1 MSQPHNDKTAH
12 AQATLS
18 MPEFVTLMAL
28 LTSLVALSIDTML
41 PALSQIGSD
50 LNSPSMQYT
59 HMIITLFFF
68 GMAFGQ
74 LAFGPIC
81 DSYGRRFGVYLG
93 SLIFCLGTLICMA
106 ATTMEVML
114 VGRLVQAFG
123 VSGPRI
129 ATMAMIRDIYVGD
142 RMARVMSFIMV
153 VFIMVPMMAPIIG
166 QAILRYFTWHYIFA
180 FFFVMVIVSVVWLI
194 LRQPETLAKADRR
207 KLTWGE
213 FVSASQFILTHRQ
226 VWPYM
231 LGIGCI
237 FGGFLGYLGATQTI
251 FVGFYDVGDWFAYIF
266 ASLAFSIGCASL
278 LNAHLVERM
287 GMARLCQLAL
297 RGHLLLSVGFVISQ
311 LLYDGLAPLALTVVL
326 LFVNFFFVG
335 ILFGNINS
343 LAMEPLGEVAGLGAA
358 LLGAVSSVVAVF
370 IALIVDAFLVDTLIP
385 IGIGFV
391 SCCVITMGLFQHAR
405 SGE

>member
-18 MPEFVTLMAL
+18 LPEFVTLMAL

-41 PALSQIGSD
+41 PALSMIGDD
-50 LNSPSMQYT
+50 LNSPSMQHT

-74 LAFGPIC
+74 LVFGPIC
-81 DSYGRRFGVYLG
+81 DSFGRRFGVYLG

-114 VGRLVQAFG
+114 LGRLIQAFG

-180 FFFVMVIVSVVWLI
+180 FFFVMVILSVLWLA
-194 LRQPETLAKADRR
+194 LRQPETLAKVDRR
-207 KLTWGE
+207 KFTWSE
-213 FVSASQFILTHRQ
+213 FFIASRFILTHRE

-231 LGIGCI
+231 LGIGLV

-266 ASLAFSIGCASL
+266 AALAFSIGCASL
-278 LNAHLVERM
+278 VNAHLVERL
-287 GMARLCQLAL
+287 GMVRLCQLAL
-297 RGHLLLSVGFVISQ
+297 RGHLLLSVMFVIAQ
-311 LLYDGLAPLALTVVL
+311 ILYQGLAPLVVTIGL

-358 LLGAVSSVVAVF
+358 LLGAVSSVVAVL
-370 IALIVDAFLVDTLIP
+370 IALVVDAFLVDTLIP

-391 SCCVITMGLFQHAR
+391 SCCILTMTLFKYAR
-405 SGE
+405 N

>member
-1 MSQPHNDKTAH
+1 
-12 AQATLS
+12 
-18 MPEFVTLMAL
+18 
-28 LTSLVALSIDTML
+28 
-41 PALSQIGSD
+41 
-50 LNSPSMQYT
+50 
-59 HMIITLFFF
+59 MIITLFFF

-74 LAFGPIC
+74 LVFGPIC
-81 DSYGRRFGVYLG
+81 DSFGRRFGVYLG

-114 VGRLVQAFG
+114 LGRLIQAFG

-180 FFFVMVIVSVVWLI
+180 FFFVMVILSVLWLA

-207 KLTWGE
+207 KFTWSE
-213 FVSASQFILTHRQ
+213 FFIASRFILTHRE

-231 LGIGCI
+231 LGIGLV

-266 ASLAFSIGCASL
+266 AALAFSIGCASL
-278 LNAHLVERM
+278 LNAHLVERL
-287 GMARLCQLAL
+287 GMVRLCQLAL
-297 RGHLLLSVGFVISQ
+297 RGHLLLSVMFVIAQ
-311 LLYDGLAPLALTVVL
+311 ILYQGLAPLPVTIGL

-358 LLGAVSSVVAVF
+358 LLGAVSSVVAVL
-370 IALIVDAFLVDTLIP
+370 IALVVDAFLVDTLIP

-391 SCCVITMGLFQHAR
+391 SCCILTMSLFKYAR
-405 SGE
+405 N

>member
-18 MPEFVTLMAL
+18 LPEFVTLMAL

-41 PALSQIGSD
+41 PALSMIGDD
-50 LNSPSMQYT
+50 LNSPSMQHT

-74 LAFGPIC
+74 LVFGPIC
-81 DSYGRRFGVYLG
+81 DSFGRRFGVYLG

-114 VGRLVQAFG
+114 LGRLIQAFG

-180 FFFVMVIVSVVWLI
+180 FFFVMVLLSVLWLA

-207 KLTWGE
+207 KFTWSE
-213 FVSASQFILTHRQ
+213 FFIASRFILTHRE

-231 LGIGCI
+231 LGIGLV

-266 ASLAFSIGCASL
+266 AALAFSIGCASL
-278 LNAHLVERM
+278 MNAHLVERL
-287 GMARLCQLAL
+287 GMVRLCQLAL
-297 RGHLLLSVGFVISQ
+297 RGHLLLSVMFVIAQ
-311 LLYDGLAPLALTVVL
+311 ILYQGLAPLVVTIGL

-358 LLGAVSSVVAVF
+358 LLGAVSSVVAVL
-370 IALIVDAFLVDTLIP
+370 IALVVDAFLVDTLIP

-391 SCCVITMGLFQHAR
+391 SCCILTMALFKYAR
-405 SGE
+405 N

>member
-18 MPEFVTLMAL
+18 LPEFVTLMAL

-41 PALSQIGSD
+41 PALSMIGDD
-50 LNSPSMQYT
+50 LNSPSMQHT

-74 LAFGPIC
+74 LVFGPIC
-81 DSYGRRFGVYLG
+81 DSFGRRFGVYLG

-106 ATTMEVML
+106 AKTMEVML
-114 VGRLVQAFG
+114 LGRLIQAFG

-180 FFFVMVIVSVVWLI
+180 FFFVMVILSVLWLA
-194 LRQPETLAKADRR
+194 LRQPETLAKVDRR
-207 KLTWGE
+207 KFTWSE
-213 FVSASQFILTHRQ
+213 FFSASRFILTHRE

-231 LGIGCI
+231 LGIGLV

-266 ASLAFSIGCASL
+266 AALAFSIGCASL
-278 LNAHLVERM
+278 VNAHLVERL
-287 GMARLCQLAL
+287 GMVRLCQLAL
-297 RGHLLLSVGFVISQ
+297 RGHLLLSVMFVIAQ
-311 LLYDGLAPLALTVVL
+311 ILYQGLAPLAVTIGL

-343 LAMEPLGEVAGLGAA
+343 LAMEPLGEVAGVGAA
-358 LLGAVSSVVAVF
+358 LLGAVSSVVAVL
-370 IALIVDAFLVDTLIP
+370 IALVVDAFLVDTLIP

-391 SCCVITMGLFQHAR
+391 SCCILTMALFKYAR
-405 SGE
+405 N

>member
-1 MSQPHNDKTAH
+1 
-12 AQATLS
+12 
-18 MPEFVTLMAL
+18 
-28 LTSLVALSIDTML
+28 ML
-41 PALSQIGSD
+41 PALSMIGDD
-50 LNSPSMQYT
+50 LNSPSMQHT

-74 LAFGPIC
+74 LVFGPIC
-81 DSYGRRFGVYLG
+81 DSFGRRFGVYLG

-114 VGRLVQAFG
+114 LGRLIQAFG

-180 FFFVMVIVSVVWLI
+180 FFFVMVLLSVLWLA

-207 KLTWGE
+207 KFTWSE
-213 FVSASQFILTHRQ
+213 FFIASRFILTHRE

-231 LGIGCI
+231 LGIGLV

-266 ASLAFSIGCASL
+266 AALAFSIGCASL
-278 LNAHLVERM
+278 VNAHLVERL
-287 GMARLCQLAL
+287 GMVRLCQLAL
-297 RGHLLLSVGFVISQ
+297 RGHLLLSVMFVIAQ
-311 LLYDGLAPLALTVVL
+311 ILYQGLAPLVVTIGL

-358 LLGAVSSVVAVF
+358 LLGAVSSVVAVL
-370 IALIVDAFLVDTLIP
+370 IALVVDAFLVDTLIP

-391 SCCVITMGLFQHAR
+391 SCCILTMTLFKYAR
-405 SGE
+405 N

>member
-1 MSQPHNDKTAH
+1 MTQPHNDKSAH

-18 MPEFVTLMAL
+18 LPEFVTLMAL

-41 PALSQIGSD
+41 PALSMIGDD
-50 LNSPSMQYT
+50 LNSPSMQHT

-74 LAFGPIC
+74 LVFGPIC
-81 DSYGRRFGVYLG
+81 DSFGRRFGVYLG

-114 VGRLVQAFG
+114 LGRLIQAFG

-180 FFFVMVIVSVVWLI
+180 FFFVMVILSVLWLA
-194 LRQPETLAKADRR
+194 LRQPETLVKADRR
-207 KLTWGE
+207 KFTWSE
-213 FVSASQFILTHRQ
+213 FFIASRFILTHRE

-231 LGIGCI
+231 LGIGLV

-266 ASLAFSIGCASL
+266 AALAFSIGCASL
-278 LNAHLVERM
+278 VNAHLVERL
-287 GMARLCQLAL
+287 GMVRLCQLAL
-297 RGHLLLSVGFVISQ
+297 RGHLLLSVMFVIAQ
-311 LLYDGLAPLALTVVL
+311 ILYQGLAPLAVTIGL

-358 LLGAVSSVVAVF
+358 LLGAISSVVAVL
-370 IALIVDAFLVDTLIP
+370 IALVVDAFLVDTLIP

-391 SCCVITMGLFQHAR
+391 SCCILTMTLFKYAR
-405 SGE
+405 N

>member
-18 MPEFVTLMAL
+18 LPEFVTLMAL

-41 PALSQIGSD
+41 PALSMIGDD
-50 LNSPSMQYT
+50 LNSPSMQHT

-74 LAFGPIC
+74 LVFGPIC
-81 DSYGRRFGVYLG
+81 DSFGRRFGVYLG

-114 VGRLVQAFG
+114 LGRLIQAFG

-180 FFFVMVIVSVVWLI
+180 FFFVMVLLSVLWLA
-194 LRQPETLAKADRR
+194 LRQPETLAKVDRR
-207 KLTWGE
+207 KFTWSE
-213 FVSASQFILTHRQ
+213 FFIASRFILTHRE

-231 LGIGCI
+231 LGIGSV

-266 ASLAFSIGCASL
+266 AALAFSIGCASL
-278 LNAHLVERM
+278 VNAHLVERL
-287 GMARLCQLAL
+287 GMVRLCQLAL
-297 RGHLLLSVGFVISQ
+297 RGHLLLSVMFVIAQ
-311 LLYDGLAPLALTVVL
+311 ILYQGLAPLAITIGL

-343 LAMEPLGEVAGLGAA
+343 LAMEPLGEVAGVGAA
-358 LLGAVSSVVAVF
+358 LLGAVSSVVAVL
-370 IALIVDAFLVDTLIP
+370 IALVVDAFLVDTLIP

-391 SCCVITMGLFQHAR
+391 SCCILTMTLFKYAR
-405 SGE
+405 N

>member
-106 ATTMEVML
+106 PTTMEVML

-194 LRQPETLAKADRR
+194 LRQPKR
-207 KLTWGE
+207 
-213 FVSASQFILTHRQ
+213 
-226 VWPYM
+226 
-231 LGIGCI
+231 
-237 FGGFLGYLGATQTI
+237 
-251 FVGFYDVGDWFAYIF
+251 
-266 ASLAFSIGCASL
+266 L
-278 LNAHLVERM
+278 LKP
-287 GMARLCQLAL
+287 
-297 RGHLLLSVGFVISQ
+297 I
-311 LLYDGLAPLALTVVL
+311 
-326 LFVNFFFVG
+326 
-335 ILFGNINS
+335 
-343 LAMEPLGEVAGLGAA
+343 VAN
-358 LLGAVSSVVAVF
+358 
-370 IALIVDAFLVDTLIP
+370 
-385 IGIGFV
+385 
-391 SCCVITMGLFQHAR
+391 
-405 SGE
+405 

>member
-18 MPEFVTLMAL
+18 LPEFVTLMAL

-41 PALSQIGSD
+41 PALSMIGDD
-50 LNSPSMQYT
+50 LNSPSMQHT

-74 LAFGPIC
+74 LVFGPIC
-81 DSYGRRFGVYLG
+81 DSFGRRFGVYLG

-114 VGRLVQAFG
+114 LGRLIQAFG

-180 FFFVMVIVSVVWLI
+180 FFFVMVILSVLWLA
-194 LRQPETLAKADRR
+194 LRQPETLAKVDRR
-207 KLTWGE
+207 KFTWSE
-213 FVSASQFILTHRQ
+213 FFIASRFILTHRE

-231 LGIGCI
+231 LGIGLV

-266 ASLAFSIGCASL
+266 AALAFSIGCASL
-278 LNAHLVERM
+278 LNAHLVERL
-287 GMARLCQLAL
+287 GMVRLCQLAL
-297 RGHLLLSVGFVISQ
+297 RGHLLLSVMFVIAQ
-311 LLYDGLAPLALTVVL
+311 ILYQGLAPLPVTIGL

-343 LAMEPLGEVAGLGAA
+343 LAMEPLGEVAGIGAA
-358 LLGAVSSVVAVF
+358 LLGAVSSVVAVL
-370 IALIVDAFLVDTLIP
+370 IALVVDAFLVDTLIP

-391 SCCVITMGLFQHAR
+391 SCCILTMSLFKYAR
-405 SGE
+405 N